1 MKLYLEQSTMRQSI
15 SIPQKRIILQGIL
28 DFVVCMV
35 MFVLSMVL
43 VLWLMVVLE
52 PGYFAN
58 WFLP

>member
-1 MKLYLEQSTMRQSI
+1 MRLATST
-15 SIPQKRIILQGIL
+15 PQARAILQRIL

-35 MFVLSMVL
+35 VFLLSMAL
-43 VLWLMVVLE
+43 ALWLMLVLE